1 MKAAVGG
8 ADRGTFGAAPDVV
21 SSSPSAASSLRGDR
35 PVTQADVTKTRR
47 AQWLMV
53 IAIGGFILT
62 SVAAGYALLYPR
74 IANDLRKEWQE
85 DDAKQSK
92 AVVDA
97 VAREFN
103 FIREQLVE
111 IRSTAKETR
120 SELSG
125 KIDRLTERVK

>member
-1 MKAAVGG
+1 MVP
-8 ADRGTFGAAPDVV
+8 T
-21 SSSPSAASSLRGDR
+21 
-35 PVTQADVTKTRR
+35 TKEAER
-47 AQWLMV
+47 AELHKTIW
-53 IAIGGFILT
+53 
-62 SVAAGYALLYPR
+62 R

-85 DDAKQSK
+85 DDQKQSK

-103 FIREQLVE
+103 FVREQLVE
-111 IRSTAKETR
+111 IRTNAKETR